1 MILNPTQD
9 FILIKETSIEHSTE
23 SGLLL
28 LSKDGSKLYEVIA
41 IGPDVPSNELNPG
54 DNVVVQ
60 CVYEGNGFLLEGV
73 KHYFVKIEQ
82 ITAKIEGA

>member
-9 FILIKETSIEHSTE
+9 FILIKETSTKHSTE
-23 SGLLL
+23 SGLL